1 MKKKKKKLNKKKK
14 MFNQYMQPGLQ
25 SGMMPQQG
33 MMGQP
38 MMGGMMPQP
47 MMGGMMPQPMMG
59 GMGGMMMPQP
69 VYQQI
74 AVGHGIDMK
83 EFQLIVNAV
92 TQAYMSRQMPLSQ
105 VAANY
110 IKMNLG
116 GDWFVFVSDVG
127 IEDYDFSLTT
137 VKGGDFMAFS
147 LDNKKFQVCRLR
159 GF

>member
-1 MKKKKKKLNKKKK
+1 MY
-14 MFNQYMQPGLQ
+14 NQYMQPGLQ
-25 SGMMPQQG
+25 SGGMMPQQG
-33 MMGQP
+33 MMPQPMIGGMMQQP
-38 MMGGMMPQP
+38 MMGGMMQQP
-47 MMGGMMPQPMMG
+47 MMGGM
-59 GMGGMMMPQP
+59 GMMMPQP

-147 LDNKKFQVCRLR
+147 LDKKKFQVCRLK

>member
-1 MKKKKKKLNKKKK
+1 MY
-14 MFNQYMQPGLQ
+14 NQYMQPGLQ
-25 SGMMPQQG
+25 SGGMMPQQ
-33 MMGQP
+33 
-38 MMGGMMPQP
+38 GMMPQP
-47 MMGGMMPQPMMG
+47 MMGGMMQQPMMG
-59 GMGGMMMPQP
+59 GMGMMMPQP

-92 TQAYMSRQMPLSQ
+92 TQAYMSRQMPLSNI
-105 VAANY
+105 AANY
-110 IKMNLG
+110 IKSSLG

-147 LDNKKFQVCRLR
+147 LDKKKFQVCRLK

>member
-1 MKKKKKKLNKKKK
+1 MY
-14 MFNQYMQPGLQ
+14 NQYMQPGFQ
-25 SGMMPQQG
+25 SGGMMPQQG
-33 MMGQP
+33 MMMPQQGMMMPQPGMMTQP

-47 MMGGMMPQPMMG
+47 MMGGMMMT
-59 GMGGMMMPQP
+59 PQP

-83 EFQLIVNAV
+83 EFQLIVNSV

-105 VAANY
+105 VAANA
-110 IKMNLG
+110 IKMSLG

-147 LDNKKFQVCRLR
+147 LDKKKFQVCRLK

>member
-1 MKKKKKKLNKKKK
+1 MY
-14 MFNQYMQPGLQ
+14 NQYMQPGLQ
-25 SGMMPQQG
+25 SGGMMPQQ
-33 MMGQP
+33 
-38 MMGGMMPQP
+38 GMMPQP

-92 TQAYMSRQMPLSQ
+92 TQAYMSRQMPLSN

>member
-1 MKKKKKKLNKKKK
+1 
-14 MFNQYMQPGLQ
+14 MQPGLQ
-25 SGMMPQQG
+25 QGGMMPQQG
-33 MMGQP
+33 MMQQP
-38 MMGGMMPQP
+38 MMGGMMQQP
-47 MMGGMMPQPMMG
+47 MMGGMMQQQPMMG
-59 GMGGMMMPQP
+59 GMGMMMPQP

-83 EFQLIVNAV
+83 EYQLIVNAV

-147 LDNKKFQVCRLR
+147 LDKKKFQVCRLK

>member
-1 MKKKKKKLNKKKK
+1 MY
-14 MFNQYMQPGLQ
+14 NQYMQPGFQ
-25 SGMMPQQG
+25 SGGMMPQQ
-33 MMGQP
+33 
-38 MMGGMMPQP
+38 GMMPQP
-47 MMGGMMPQPMMG
+47 MMGGMMQQPMMG
-59 GMGGMMMPQP
+59 GMMQQPMMGGMGMMMPQP

-147 LDNKKFQVCRLR
+147 LDKKKFQVCRLK

>member
-1 MKKKKKKLNKKKK
+1 
-14 MFNQYMQPGLQ
+14 MQPGLQ
-25 SGMMPQQG
+25 SGGMMPQQ
-33 MMGQP
+33 
-38 MMGGMMPQP
+38 GMMPQP
-47 MMGGMMPQPMMG
+47 MMGGMMQQPMMG
-59 GMGGMMMPQP
+59 GMMQQPMMGGMGMMMPQP

-147 LDNKKFQVCRLR
+147 LDKKKFQVCRLK

>member
-1 MKKKKKKLNKKKK
+1 MY
-14 MFNQYMQPGLQ
+14 NQYMQPGLQ
-25 SGMMPQQG
+25 SGGMMPQQ
-33 MMGQP
+33 
-38 MMGGMMPQP
+38 GMMPQP

-59 GMGGMMMPQP
+59 GMMQQPMMGGMGMMMPQP

-83 EFQLIVNAV
+83 EFQLIVNSV

-105 VAANY
+105 VAANA
-110 IKMNLG
+110 IKMSLG

-147 LDNKKFQVCRLR
+147 LDKKKFQVCRLK

>member
-1 MKKKKKKLNKKKK
+1 MY
-14 MFNQYMQPGLQ
+14 NQYMQPGLQ
-25 SGMMPQQG
+25 SGGMMPQQ
-33 MMGQP
+33 
-38 MMGGMMPQP
+38 GMMPQP

-59 GMGGMMMPQP
+59 GMMQQPMMGGMGMMMPQP

-147 LDNKKFQVCRLR
+147 LDKKKFQVCRLK

>member
-1 MKKKKKKLNKKKK
+1 MY
-14 MFNQYMQPGLQ
+14 NQYMQPGLQ
-25 SGMMPQQG
+25 SGGMMPQQ
-33 MMGQP
+33 
-38 MMGGMMPQP
+38 GMMPQP
-47 MMGGMMPQPMMG
+47 MMGGMMQQPMMG
-59 GMGGMMMPQP
+59 GMMQQPMMGGMGMMMPQP

>member
-1 MKKKKKKLNKKKK
+1 
-14 MFNQYMQPGLQ
+14 MQPGLQ
-25 SGMMPQQG
+25 QGGMMPQQG
-33 MMGQP
+33 MMQQP
-38 MMGGMMPQP
+38 MMGGMMQQP
-47 MMGGMMPQPMMG
+47 MMGGMMQQQPMMG
-59 GMGGMMMPQP
+59 GMGMMMPQP

-83 EFQLIVNAV
+83 EYQLIVNAV

-116 GDWFVFVSDVG
+116 GDWFVFISDVG
-127 IEDYDFSLTT
+127 IQDYDFSLTT

-147 LDNKKFQVCRLR
+147 LDKKKFQVCRLK
-159 GF
+159 GI

>member
-1 MKKKKKKLNKKKK
+1 
-14 MFNQYMQPGLQ
+14 MQPGLQ
-25 SGMMPQQG
+25 QGGMMPQQG
-33 MMGQP
+33 MMQQP
-38 MMGGMMPQP
+38 MMGGMMQQP
-47 MMGGMMPQPMMG
+47 MMGGMMQQPMMG
-59 GMGGMMMPQP
+59 GMGMMMPQP

-83 EFQLIVNAV
+83 EYQLIVNAV

-127 IEDYDFSLTT
+127 IQDYDFSLTT

-147 LDNKKFQVCRLR
+147 LDKKKFQVCRLK

>member
-1 MKKKKKKLNKKKK
+1 MY
-14 MFNQYMQPGLQ
+14 NQYMQPGLQ
-25 SGMMPQQG
+25 SGGMMPQQ
-33 MMGQP
+33 
-38 MMGGMMPQP
+38 GMMPQP
-47 MMGGMMPQPMMG
+47 MMGGMMQQPMMG
-59 GMGGMMMPQP
+59 GMMQQPMMGGMGMMMPQP

-147 LDNKKFQVCRLR
+147 LDKKKFQVCRLK

>member
-1 MKKKKKKLNKKKK
+1 MY
-14 MFNQYMQPGLQ
+14 NQYMQPGIQ

-33 MMGQP
+33 MMMPQQG
-38 MMGGMMPQP
+38 MMMPQQGMMPQP

-59 GMGGMMMPQP
+59 GMMMTPQP

-83 EFQLIVNAV
+83 EFQLIVNSV

-116 GDWFVFVSDVG
+116 GDWFVFISDVG
-127 IEDYDFSLTT
+127 IQDYDFSLTT

-147 LDNKKFQVCRLR
+147 LDKKKFQVCRLK